1 MILQLGQKRNWPSQ
15 PVYLVF
21 EAGPT
26 HTGIE
31 SAIKLAELTKKAG
44 ADAIKFQI
52 ADHNRLIT
60 SRSVLFSYESL
71 KNRKTGETET
81 ITEPLIDIWS
91 RRFMTWEEWSRVASY
106 CQSIKLDFFAT
117 VFFEDDV
124 EHLIKLGVNSI
135 KIASQ
140 DILHR
145 DLIRYCAKFNLPL
158 QLDTGNATL
167 EER

>member
-1 MILQLGQKRNWPSQ
+1 MVTRC
-15 PVYLVF
+15 
-21 EAGPT
+21 
-26 HTGIE
+26 
-31 SAIKLAELTKKAG
+31 EL
-44 ADAIKFQI
+44 
-52 ADHNRLIT
+52 L
-60 SRSVLFSYESL
+60 
-71 KNRKTGETET
+71 
-81 ITEPLIDIWS
+81 
-91 RRFMTWEEWSRVASY
+91 
-106 CQSIKLDFFAT
+106 SINQARFFAT

-167 EER
+167 GEVERAVDWSTYAGNTKL